1 MSIKDIKKA
10 LSRTFQGVLKNIVS
24 LANDSTLES
33 NLKPLKIGE
42 KSTPLEISESEL
54 KVNGTINAEAV
65 NVDRYA
71 VVTQAGDVN
80 FEGAVGFDLF
90 TPTYNASDTEV
101 NFKTDG
107 NKAFVTFGSGNIT
120 DLNLNLPTTSG
131 NFVLLLKQ
139 DGTGSRTITN
149 YKAFD
154 NAGNAASGSATI
166 KFAGGSNPTLTTDAN
181 HVDILS
187 FFWDADNEIC
197 YGVASLDFQF

>member
-24 LANDSTLES
+24 LANDSTLE
-33 NLKPLKIGE
+33 NDLKPLKVGE

-187 FFWDADNEIC
+187 FYWDADNEIC
-197 YGVASLDFQF
+197 YGVATLDFQF